1 MAILFDILEVAG
13 SFQLCAGQDSD
24 NEAAVHAMREV
35 FGNSSSTEA
44 VLLVNISNALSHLNC
59 KAILHNTT

>member
-35 FGNSSSTEA
+35 FGDSSTEA

-59 KAILHNTT
+59 KATLHNTT